1 MCECLKGVFL
11 KLSPDPRLI
20 LSSEK
25 VERGNNVG
33 EVRYEFSVEVGK
45 TEGLYGFNK
54 VGGFPRSDSVKLLWV
69 HLNFSLTDNHLQE
82 FHPWGVKKTFED
94 FEGESM
100 FV

>member
-11 KLSPDPRLI
+11 KLSPDPRFI
-20 LSSEK
+20 HSSEK

-54 VGGFPRSDSVKLLWV
+54 VGDFQDQIASSFFESISTFP
-69 HLNFSLTDNHLQE
+69 
-82 FHPWGVKKTFED
+82 
-94 FEGESM
+94 
-100 FV
+100 